1 MKVLLLHPNDTFD
14 DRRWSS
20 QSWDRIVDLGVS
32 SAERSARWAEKLDC
46 DVLHLHSFRR
56 RDRDFARVKEILN
69 AACGRLIDTQGLDW
83 WRILSILLHEQLE
96 MVLLINRLSETLSAS
111 DEVYASRWEWPVQAV
126 AHASGHEVRPL
137 RDAVSPRLASRLPRY
152 GRAIRRLSFSQIKD
166 VLFDKYDAHYRW
178 RSHLQRQFSR
188 QSEPVVIVPTA
199 YTNVSRMGAS
209 YARMLPE
216 QRFLFVAT
224 RYSALA
230 FDRPPNVTVVNLAAF
245 AEKPTSDLEADAL
258 LAKWE
263 IVKDELRAIP
273 EVEALYSTGSLDRFA
288 PLLRQGIAVRDAWA
302 RALSITSATAV
313 LCGDDSNPITR
324 IAVDLA
330 AEKGVRT
337 VDFHHGALD
346 GRFLFK
352 SLPSDVYLAKSEME
366 KDYLVRACGLDDTR
380 VAVGAPHRS
389 QMLRNREP
397 VECKEIVFFSE
408 PYENNGA
415 RPTEV
420 YTEIIPPLVDLCRSA
435 GTRLVIKLHPFESK
449 SERRRV
455 LRKLLSAQ
463 DLDLVDLLTGPMPE
477 DLASHTWFG
486 VTVESTAALDCAFQ
500 GVPCF
505 LCSWLEVSP
514 YGYVQQYS
522 RFGIGQSLR
531 SANEIRTIPRILSQ
545 LPEEATVSEA
555 LWKPISPET
564 LRRYLEG
571 EAAEKSTSPEPAHF
585 GMSA

>member
-14 DRRWSS
+14 DHRWSS
-20 QSWDRIVDLGVS
+20 QSWGRIVDLGVS
-32 SAERSARWAEKLDC
+32 STERGARWAEKFGCEL
-46 DVLHLHSFRR
+46 LHLQSFRR
-56 RDRDFARVKEILN
+56 RGQDFARIKEVLN
-69 AACGRLIDTQGLDW
+69 AGCGRLIDNQGLDW

-96 MVLLINRLSETLSAS
+96 MVLLINRLSGTLSAD
-111 DEVYASRWEWPVQAV
+111 DEVYASRSEWPVPAI
-126 AHASGHEVRPL
+126 AGALGREVRSLQEAASL
-137 RDAVSPRLASRLPRY
+137 RLTSCLPRY

-166 VLFDKYDAHYRW
+166 VLFDKYDAHYQW
-178 RSHLQRQFSR
+178 RGRLHRPLSP

-199 YTNVSRMGAS
+199 YTNVSRMGAA

-216 QRFLFVAT
+216 QKFLFVAT

-230 FDRPPNVTVVNLAAF
+230 FDPPPNVTVVNLAAF
-245 AEKPTSDLEADAL
+245 AEKPTSDSETDAL

-263 IVKDELRAIP
+263 IVKDELRTIP
-273 EVEALYSTGSLDRFA
+273 EIEALYSAGSLDRF
-288 PLLRQGIAVRDAWA
+288 PLLLKQGIAVREAWA
-302 RALSITSATAV
+302 RALSITDATAV

-330 AEKGVRT
+330 AAKGVRT

-366 KDYLVRACGLDDTR
+366 KDYLVRACGLDDAK
-380 VAVGAPHRS
+380 VVVGAPHRS
-389 QMLRNREP
+389 PGARGDEATARRQ
-397 VECKEIVFFSE
+397 IVFFSE

-420 YTEIIPPLVDLCRSA
+420 YAEIIPSIVDLCRSA
-435 GTRLVIKLHPFESK
+435 GTRLVIKLHPFESR

-455 LRKLLSAQ
+455 LRQLLSPQAFE
-463 DLDLVDLLTGPMPE
+463 LVDLLTGPMPE
-477 DLASHTWFG
+477 DLASNTWFG
-486 VTVESTAALDCAFQ
+486 VTVESTAALDCAFH

-505 LCSWLEVSP
+505 LCAWLEISA

-522 RFGIGQSLR
+522 RFGIGHLLR
-531 SANEIRTIPRILSQ
+531 SANEIKTIPRILSQ
-545 LPEEATVSEA
+545 LPMETTVSEA

-571 EAAEKSTSPEPAHF
+571 EAPEQSASREPAHF